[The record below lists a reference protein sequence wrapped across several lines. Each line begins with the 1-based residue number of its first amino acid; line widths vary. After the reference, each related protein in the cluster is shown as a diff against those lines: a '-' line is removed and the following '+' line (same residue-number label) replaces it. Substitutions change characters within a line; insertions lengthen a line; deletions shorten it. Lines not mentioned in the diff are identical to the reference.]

1 MRFGVLD
8 NYLLKNILWINIMF
22 VKKLT
27 GCNPPK
33 RTCANLRQMN
43 SPLTPTALAALRE
56 SAEKCCAL
64 LKALAHEDR
73 LLLLCQLTEGE
84 RNVGELEALVGV
96 HQPSLSQH
104 LGVLREEGLVETR
117 REGKYVYY
125 RLASNEVVQVMQ
137 TLSSLYCGRLKAQ

>member
-1 MRFGVLD
+1 
-8 NYLLKNILWINIMF
+8 
-22 VKKLT
+22 
-27 GCNPPK
+27 
-33 RTCANLRQMN
+33 MN
-43 SPLTPTALAALRE
+43 SPLTPEALGALRE
-56 SAEKCCAL
+56 SAAKACAL

-104 LGVLREEGLVETR
+104 LGVLREEGLVQTR

-125 RLASNEVVQVMQ
+125 SLAGHEVIQVMH
-137 TLSSLYCGRLKAQ
+137 TLSSLYCGRLRARPA

>member
-1 MRFGVLD
+1 
-8 NYLLKNILWINIMF
+8 
-22 VKKLT
+22 
-27 GCNPPK
+27 
-33 RTCANLRQMN
+33 MN
-43 SPLTPTALAALRE
+43 SPITPDALSALRE

-117 REGKYVYY
+117 REGKYIYY
-125 RLASNEVVQVMQ
+125 RLASTEVIQVMQ
-137 TLSSLYCGRLKAQ
+137 TLSSLYCGRLKAQAAQPARPA

>member
-1 MRFGVLD
+1 
-8 NYLLKNILWINIMF
+8 
-22 VKKLT
+22 
-27 GCNPPK
+27 
-33 RTCANLRQMN
+33 MN
-43 SPLTPTALAALRE
+43 SPLTPDALAALRA

-64 LKALAHEDR
+64 LKALANEDR
-73 LLLLCQLTEGE
+73 LLLLCQLVEGE

-125 RLASNEVVQVMQ
+125 SLASHEVVQVMQ
-137 TLSSLYCGRLKAQ
+137 TLSNLYCGRMKVHP

>member
-1 MRFGVLD
+1 M
-8 NYLLKNILWINIMF
+8 
-22 VKKLT
+22 
-27 GCNPPK
+27 
-33 RTCANLRQMN
+33 
-43 SPLTPTALAALRE
+43 TPDALSALRE

-73 LLLLCQLTEGE
+73 LLLLCQLIEGE

-104 LGVLREEGLVETR
+104 LGVLREEGLVRTR

-125 RLASNEVVQVMQ
+125 SLASHEVIQVMQ
-137 TLSSLYCGRLKAQ
+137 TLSSLYCGHLKVNP

>member
-1 MRFGVLD
+1 
-8 NYLLKNILWINIMF
+8 
-22 VKKLT
+22 
-27 GCNPPK
+27 
-33 RTCANLRQMN
+33 MN
-43 SPLTPTALAALRE
+43 SPITPEALSALRE

-117 REGKYVYY
+117 REGKYIYY
-125 RLASNEVVQVMQ
+125 RLASTEVIQVMQ
-137 TLSSLYCGRLKAQ
+137 TLSSLYCGRLKAQPSRPARPE